1 MTSTDCLDPIRPING
16 EVSDDMQSEVMMEAA
31 AEMDKNDE
39 GKKDESAEAEE
50 TRRPKAAARPL
61 YPD

>member
-1 MTSTDCLDPIRPING
+1 
-16 EVSDDMQSEVMMEAA
+16 MQSEVMMEAA